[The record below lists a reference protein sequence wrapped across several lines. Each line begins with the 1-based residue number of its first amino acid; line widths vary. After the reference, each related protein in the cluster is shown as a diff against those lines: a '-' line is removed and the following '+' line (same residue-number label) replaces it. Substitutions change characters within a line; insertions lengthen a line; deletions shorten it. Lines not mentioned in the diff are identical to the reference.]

1 MIPPEMF
8 IKGIERTDPHRP
20 VWVHVPAIDYV
31 VWLEEDEYEFFTG
44 SKSIVVKLDD
54 PKKSLPFLL
63 D

>member
-8 IKGIERTDPHRP
+8 VKGLDINDRTI
-20 VWVHVPAIDYV
+20 WVHVPAIDYV

-44 SKSIVVKLDD
+44 SKSVIVKVDD
-54 PKKSLPFLL
+54 PKKALPFLF

>member
-8 IKGIERTDPHRP
+8 VKGLDKKDRTI
-20 VWVHVPAIDYV
+20 WVHVPAIDYV

-44 SKSIVVKLDD
+44 SKSVVVKVDD
-54 PKKSLPFLL
+54 PKKMLPFLF

>member
-8 IKGIERTDPHRP
+8 IEGLDRNDRT

-31 VWLEEDEYEFFTG
+31 IWLQEDEYEFFTG

-54 PKKSLPFLL
+54 PKKSLPFLF